1 MLSPDVLARY
11 AEFEQALTQ
20 LIGPVRFSAETNM
33 RLERMTHL
41 LELLDNPQQ
50 TYPLI
55 HVGGTAGK
63 GSTAAMAA
71 AILTAAGYRTGL
83 HLSPPIQILNEG
95 YHINQQIVS
104 TSRLVAC
111 LNAIQP
117 AIAQVAATNP
127 CGAPTFFEAQVAL
140 ALYLFQQEAVDVAV
154 IEVGLGGTTDATNVV
169 PAAVSVITNI
179 GLDHTD
185 ILGHTIASITEAKAG
200 IIKPG
205 QQVISGVQQIEAQ
218 QIIAQRCQTQGAHL
232 WQLGA
237 EFGYLWA
244 DDGSL
249 TLHVPGHTCYQ
260 VRPTMLGTMQ
270 GANAACAMA
279 AVAALPLVTSD
290 TAAIR
295 KGISTVQLPGRMEV
309 VQERPLVVL
318 DGAHN
323 ADKLYAAIATLQA
336 LPVSRRRI
344 VVFALKSGKPVADLL
359 PTLLADTDMLIA
371 TTFRVRDLWTPTD
384 PQQLAIAVATLAP
397 NCALHVIADPLEAL
411 MFALSQA
418 TPDDLILVTGSLYLV
433 GDVRAYWY
441 PVRELLEQA
450 EGYNAGTPHPFL
462 VFHSSKEGSS

>member
-1 MLSPDVLARY
+1 MAAPDVLARY
-11 AEFEQALTQ
+11 TAFEQALTQ
-20 LIGPVRFSAETNM
+20 LIGPVRFRAETNM
-33 RLERMTHL
+33 RLERITHL
-41 LELLDNPQQ
+41 LELLGNPQQ

-63 GSTAAMAA
+63 GSTAAIAA

-83 HLSPPIQILNEG
+83 HLSPPLQILNEG

-127 CGAPTFFEAQVAL
+127 YGAPTFFEVQVAL

-185 ILGHTIASITEAKAG
+185 ILGNTIASITEAKAG

-218 QIIAQRCQTQGAHL
+218 QIIARHCQAQGAHL

-249 TLHVPGHTCYQ
+249 TVYAPGHAYHR
-260 VRPTMLGTMQ
+260 VKLAMPGLMQ
-270 GANAACAMA
+270 GANAACAIA
-279 AVAALPLVTSD
+279 AVAALPLVIPN
-290 TAAIR
+290 TAAIPEAI
-295 KGISTVQLPGRMEV
+295 GTVQLPGRMEI
-309 VQERPLVVL
+309 VQKRPLVVL

-323 ADKLYAAIATLQA
+323 PDKLCAAIAALQA
-336 LPVSRRRI
+336 LPACRRRI

-359 PTLLADTDMLIA
+359 PTLLAGTDMLIV

-384 PQQLAIAVATLAP
+384 PQQLAVAVAALAP
-397 NCALHVIADPLEAL
+397 DCALHVIVDPLEAL
-411 MFALSQA
+411 TFALSTA

-433 GDVRAYWY
+433 GDVRAHWY
-441 PVRELLEQA
+441 PVRELLERA
-450 EGYNAGTPHPFL
+450 ERYNTGTL
-462 VFHSSKEGSS
+462 E